1 MKRVNDLHFQR
12 SLTHTREAK
21 ASQLNRKVG
30 KRHEQRQFTEKEVQI
45 AN

>member
-21 ASQLNRKVG
+21 DSQFNRKVG

-45 AN
+45 N